1 MFLSVIICTYNRDKY
16 IYNVMESI
24 VKGSL
29 STEYYEI
36 LVIDNNSSDCTE
48 DEVSRFISDY
58 PSANV
63 KYIFEQQQGLSYAR
77 NRGIEESSGDI
88 LVYVDDD
95 ARVNE
100 GYLKS
105 FYDFF
110 EANPDC
116 KAAGGPIIPEYDG
129 YEEPEWMTYHLKRLL
144 TAYLYFGDKEKQF
157 PGKNYPG
164 GGNAAYRKSI
174 FDIVGKYNTSLG
186 RTGASLAGGEEKDI
200 FRKMDVI
207 GVKYYYLPGS
217 VLYHIIPA
225 RKMSDEYFTSL
236 TSEIGRSE
244 RIRTMS
250 ISKSAYLKRLFQELV
265 KWGGTLVLSV
275 WNIFKLKPGSA
286 RKLIDFRINVTKNL
300 LFEK

>member
-29 STEYYEI
+29 SSEYYEI
-36 LVIDNNSSDCTE
+36 LAIDNNSSDCTK
-48 DEVSRFISDY
+48 DEIFRFISDY
-58 PSANV
+58 PSFNV
-63 KYIFEQQQGLSYAR
+63 KYIFEPQQGLSCAR
-77 NRGIEESSGDI
+77 NRGIDESSGDI

-100 GYLKS
+100 DYLKS
-105 FYDFF
+105 YHDFF
-110 EANPDC
+110 KDNPEC
-116 KAAGGPIIPEYDG
+116 SAAGGPIIPEYEG

-144 TAYLYFGDKEKQF
+144 TAYLYFGNKEKQF
-157 PGKNYPG
+157 PGNNYPG

-174 FDIVGKYNTSLG
+174 FDMVGKYNTSLG

-200 FRKMDVI
+200 FRKMDGI
-207 GVKYYYLPGS
+207 GVKYYYLPES
-217 VLYHIIPA
+217 ILYHIIPA
-225 RKMSDEYFTSL
+225 RKMSDEYFNSL

-244 RIRTMS
+244 RIRTTS
-250 ISKSAYLKRLFQELV
+250 ISKSAYFKRLFQEIV
-265 KWGGTLVLSV
+265 KWGGTLVLSA
-275 WNIFKLKPGSA
+275 WNILKLKPGSA
-286 RKLIDFRINVTKNL
+286 RKLIDFRYNVTKNL